1 MNENIVKILR
11 DCRAFLKSSKGKME
25 YLIYRNKVLDAKLVD
40 SKLEEKWKKANTNCV
55 VDEQLLPFEVDL
67 SIIIPLYNSERFIDK
82 CLNSFLHQKTKFKY
96 ELILVDDG
104 STDNTNN
111 LAKAYSKLHPEIIK
125 VITQVNGGIS
135 AARNTGIRNSRGKYI
150 GFADHDDWVSENYIE
165 VLLEKAFE
173 ETADIVKC
181 EFSSVKNGV
190 VNYTEKR
197 IPRVIT
203 GMMKDS
209 LFEYP
214 SYIWGGVYRRELLER
229 VQKKE
234 KFWYE
239 DMITR
244 MLLYRQSKV
253 FVDVGENL
261 YFKLIHSNNASTKV
275 WNDKDY
281 KCLEQLYLPEILY
294 ANARKLGLSEDVY
307 AYECLLLEYSS
318 ILFQRTKRLPEEIQ
332 QQVFLYARNVL
343 MQLYKSEFD
352 ELMNSKW
359 KKWNEIILEKKYNAW
374 KALASI

>member
-1 MNENIVKILR
+1 
-11 DCRAFLKSSKGKME
+11 
-25 YLIYRNKVLDAKLVD
+25 
-40 SKLEEKWKKANTNCV
+40 
-55 VDEQLLPFEVDL
+55 
-67 SIIIPLYNSERFIDK
+67 
-82 CLNSFLHQKTKFKY
+82 
-96 ELILVDDG
+96 
-104 STDNTNN
+104 
-111 LAKAYSKLHPEIIK
+111 
-125 VITQVNGGIS
+125 
-135 AARNTGIRNSRGKYI
+135 
-150 GFADHDDWVSENYIE
+150 
-165 VLLEKAFE
+165 
-173 ETADIVKC
+173 
-181 EFSSVKNGV
+181 
-190 VNYTEKR
+190 
-197 IPRVIT
+197 
-203 GMMKDS
+203 
-209 LFEYP
+209 
-214 SYIWGGVYRRELLER
+214 
-229 VQKKE
+229 
-234 KFWYE
+234 
-239 DMITR
+239 MITR